1 MAAAH
6 KDRVVASLIRG
17 VAAQM
22 KAAGVAVVSAR
33 AALQGRNPDG
43 TFAVSA
49 GGQEFTARFV
59 LLCTGSQAAI
69 PPIPGIRE
77 ALQSGFAVT
86 SRELL
91 ERTEAPA
98 RLVVIGGG
106 VIGLEMASYFRSAG
120 SQVTVVE
127 MLEEIGGGIDGDMAA
142 VLRKNYEKA
151 GVVFHTGA
159 RVESLENGRVLAA
172 CKEGP
177 QALEADCVLVCTGRR
192 PALEG
197 AGLETVGVLTQDG
210 RIPADEYGRTNI
222 PGLYAAGDVLGRYM
236 LAHAA
241 YREGEVC
248 VSHML
253 GKEDAMSY
261 RAIPSVI
268 YTSPEAAA
276 VGLTERQAAEQGR
289 AVKVR
294 RLPLAYSGRYVAEN
308 GMGDGFCKLLTD
320 PQTHTLLGGQMVG
333 PYASECITAV
343 TALIDKDVTAEEA
356 RKIVFP
362 HPTVCE
368 VFRECLFG

>member
-268 YTSPEAAA
+268 YTSPKAAA

-308 GMGDGFCKLLTD
+308 GRGGRILQIADGSANAYPAGRADGRPVC
-320 PQTHTLLGGQMVG
+320 VG
-333 PYASECITAV
+333 VHHRRHRP
-343 TALIDKDVTAEEA
+343 D
-356 RKIVFP
+356 
-362 HPTVCE
+362 
-368 VFRECLFG
+368 